1 MRRAG
6 ERSSEPTGP
15 ASQRLLLLT
24 PLGLLPTF
32 TCTDSYCAQPTPYH
46 EPCAA
51 PPRAPRGKAARIP
64 REWSPVGRASVR
76 HPAIGRCTSRLLIG
90 SASWP
95 VAAAVAYKVLWIAV
109 SATSA
114 PQRRQ
119 HPKLVPDDV
128 GLGVAVSSCRHIQV
142 SPPRLVVARARR
154 GRGPARRSCDRSGPP
169 SCRSV
174 GTSGGWTPHRR
185 QGPGRSSAPGSPSIH
200 PSPAVFDLHTLR
212 GLALND
218 LPDHVGRHAARHV
231 RGEESSA
238 FSPDPRPPAPEL
250 RGLLDRVRL
259 ERVGTHRDPRHHG
272 RAMSAFRPGAWA
284 PHPHVRSP
292 SHTAVRGHS
301 MAERCASRV
310 KRRPRKPVPRPAGWY
325 LGGVGLAQADQVRGD
340 GALRSGLPAGMLQG
354 G

>member
-6 ERSSEPTGP
+6 ERPSEPTGP
-15 ASQRLLLLT
+15 ASQRLLFT
-24 PLGLLPTF
+24 DATRPSTTF

-95 VAAAVAYKVLWIAV
+95 VTAAVAFKVFVDRGVRHQRA
-109 SATSA
+109 ATTA
-114 PQRRQ
+114 A
-119 HPKLVPDDV
+119 PKLVPDDV
-128 GLGVAVSSCRHIQV
+128 GLGVAVSSCRHIAV
-142 SPPRLVVARARR
+142 SPPHLVVARARR

-259 ERVGTHRDPRHHG
+259 ERVGTHRDPRHQG

-292 SHTAVRGHS
+292 SHTAVRRHS

-310 KRRPRKPVPRPAGWY
+310 KASAAEARTAPGRMASGRCRLGAG
-325 LGGVGLAQADQVRGD
+325 
-340 GALRSGLPAGMLQG
+340 RSGSW
-354 G
+354 